1 MNRLPDL
8 EALERLYAERA
19 GAAYGEGVS
28 QLEHALQCAVLAE
41 ADGAAPSLIVACLL
55 HDVGHLYEDEADA
68 LEIDRRHEIGGA
80 QALKGLFG
88 EAVRAPIA
96 LHVAAKR
103 WLCFAEPGYVESLS
117 PASRR
122 TLERQG
128 GVFDAAQAEAFE
140 RQPHWRDAVAL
151 RRYDDLGKRADP
163 CGRTFADFVPL
174 LRLVHDQSG
183 GPSPP

>member
-1 MNRLPDL
+1 MNRLPSL
-8 EALERLYAERA
+8 QALERLYAERA

-41 ADGAAPSLIVACLL
+41 AEGAVPGLVAASLL

-68 LEIDRRHEIGGA
+68 LEIDHRHEIAGA

-88 EAVRAPIA
+88 EQVRAPIA

-103 WLCFAEPGYVESLS
+103 WLCLKEPGYFETLS

-122 TLERQG
+122 TLELQG
-128 GVFDAAQAEAFE
+128 GVFDPAQAQAFE
-140 RQPHWRDAVAL
+140 RQPHWREAVAV
-151 RRYDDLGKRADP
+151 RRWDDLGKRPEP
-163 CGRTFADFVPL
+163 CGRVFADFVPL
-174 LRLVHDQSG
+174 LHSVYG
-183 GPSPP
+183 A

>member
-8 EALERLYAERA
+8 EALERLYAARA

-41 ADGAAPSLIVACLL
+41 AEGAPPSLIVASLL

-68 LEIDRRHEIGGA
+68 LEIDHRHEITGT

-88 EAVRAPIA
+88 EEVRAPIA

-103 WLCFAEPGYVESLS
+103 WLCFAEPGYFDTLS
-117 PASRR
+117 PASKL
-122 TLERQG
+122 TLELQG
-128 GVFDAAQAEAFE
+128 GVFDAANARAFE
-140 RQPHWRDAVAL
+140 RQPHWREAVAV
-151 RRYDDLGKRADP
+151 RRYDDLGKSAEP

-174 LRLVHDQSG
+174 LRSVADPAG
-183 GPSPP
+183 TF

>member
-1 MNRLPDL
+1 MDRLPSL

-19 GAAYGEGVS
+19 GAIYGEGVS

-41 ADGAAPSLIVACLL
+41 AEGAPPSLIAASLL

-68 LEIDRRHEIGGA
+68 LQIDYRHEITGA

-88 EAVRAPIA
+88 EQVRTPIA

-103 WLCFAEPGYVESLS
+103 WLCLKEPGYFETLS
-117 PASRR
+117 PASKR
-122 TLERQG
+122 TLELQG
-128 GVFDAAQAEAFE
+128 GVFDAAPAEGFE
-140 RQPHWRDAVAL
+140 RQPHWREAVAV
-151 RRYDDLGKRADP
+151 RRWDDLGKRPEP

-174 LRLVHDQSG
+174 LRSLRAA
-183 GPSPP
+183 

>member
-1 MNRLPDL
+1 MSRLSSL

-41 ADGAAPSLIVACLL
+41 AEEASPSVIAAALL

-68 LEIDRRHEIGGA
+68 LQIDGRHEITGA

-88 EAVRAPIA
+88 EEVRAPIA

-103 WLCFAEPGYVESLS
+103 FLCFDEPGYFEALS

-122 TLERQG
+122 TLELQG
-128 GVFDAAQAEAFE
+128 GVFDAAQAEAFA
-140 RQPHWRDAVAL
+140 RQPRWREAVAV
-151 RRYDDLGKRADP
+151 RRYDDLGKRPEP
-163 CGRTFADFVPL
+163 CGRTFADFLPL
-174 LRLVHDQSG
+174 LRALAEG
-183 GPSPP
+183 

>member
-1 MNRLPDL
+1 MNRLSSL

-41 ADGAAPSLIVACLL
+41 AEGAPPSLIAAALL
-55 HDVGHLYEDEADA
+55 HDVGHLYEDEPGA
-68 LEIDRRHEIGGA
+68 LEVDRRHEITGA

-103 WLCFAEPGYVESLS
+103 WLCFAEPGYVETLS

-122 TLERQG
+122 SLELQG
-128 GVFDAAQAEAFE
+128 GVFDAAKARAFE
-140 RQPHWRDAVAL
+140 RQPHWREAVAV
-151 RRYDDLGKRADP
+151 RRWDDLGKSAEPSGRA
-163 CGRTFADFVPL
+163 FADFVPL
-174 LRLVHDQSG
+174 LRQLG
-183 GPSPP
+183 ERKA